1 MHAEHHHSHTAGT
14 DSSLPDGLGPD
25 ELRAVFSAIGA
36 DPMIGVA
43 IIGEDGHIFWANAQM
58 TKMFFGE
65 GKSSHETMGKN
76 LADMYPK
83 PWVEERLRLLKRA
96 AESSKPM
103 QLRSIWEGRQQ
114 YSWIHPLEA
123 EAADAM
129 DPGENHGGPMPRRF
143 LVITKRVSGEG
154 KAEELTHADGFDK
167 VDSEVIELGALDVLT
182 SRELEVLALLGQGL
196 AAAEIARLLHRSV
209 KTINTHRENIG
220 RKLKIDDRVKLA
232 NVAQR
237 AGLRIADAER
247 VRV

>member
-1 MHAEHHHSHTAGT
+1 MHAEQHHAHNAGT
-14 DSSLPDGLGPD
+14 DTSLPGGLAPD
-25 ELRAVFSAIGA
+25 ELKAVFAAIGA

-43 IIGEDGHIFWANAQM
+43 ILGEDGHVFWANPQM
-58 TKMFFGE
+58 AKLFFGE
-65 GKSSHETMGKN
+65 GKASHDTIGRN
-76 LADMYPK
+76 LSDMYPK
-83 PWVEERLRLLKRA
+83 PWVDERLKVMKHA
-96 AESSKPM
+96 ADKNKPV

-123 EAADAM
+123 EAEETMDAD
-129 DPGENHGGPMPRRF
+129 EKHGGPMPRRF

-196 AAAEIARLLHRSV
+196 AAAEIAKLLHRSV

-237 AGLRIADAER
+237 AGLRLADAER
-247 VRV
+247 ERV